1 MSIAGD
7 EWTNKTLSQRLND
20 AGVFPSAQGGS
31 NLTLSPQ
38 HYKLL
43 CPQGRKILLFPA
55 LNTPESG
62 ISMAGDEWDN
72 GDLGPYEEV
81 SLAEAGV
88 DIHLIPPRITPS
100 MQPSVPRPFD
110 LPGVVLWNYTDR
122 VIWDDGEEGWVDYNE

>member
-1 MSIAGD
+1 MFKFFSKPKFEFPSKPDDVSVQMSIAGD

-88 DIHLIPPRITPS
+88 DI
-100 MQPSVPRPFD
+100 Q
-110 LPGVVLWNYTDR
+110 W
-122 VIWDDGEEGWVDYNE
+122 